1 MTSDPNA
8 IRAHLKEMD
17 REALI
22 DEYCNHWEDYSE
34 LGLILLREELRAR
47 GIKPETLHEPTA
59 PSAPGTPGP
68 GEQLV
73 PAGTYY
79 DPGTAADAQD
89 ILEEHGITPYF
100 HGEIVIYVPESQSD
114 AAKQALAELHK
125 ELEQG
130 IQEEG
135 N

>member
-17 REALI
+17 KDALI

-47 GIKPETLHEPTA
+47 GVKPECLHEPA
-59 PSAPGTPGP
+59 PPAAPGEAGP
-68 GEQLV
+68 NEQLV

-89 ILEEHGITPYF
+89 ILEEQGITPYF
-100 HGEIVIYVPESQSD
+100 HGEIIIYVPESQAE
-114 AAKQALAELHK
+114 AARQALAELHK
-125 ELEQG
+125 ELEEN

>member
-8 IRAHLKEMD
+8 IRAHLREMEKD
-17 REALI
+17 ALI

-47 GIKPETLHEPTA
+47 GIKPESLHEPA
-59 PSAPGTPGP
+59 PPSVSGEPGP
-68 GEQLV
+68 HEQLV
-73 PAGTYY
+73 AAGTYY

-89 ILEEHGITPYF
+89 ILEENGITPYF
-100 HGEIVIYVPESQSD
+100 HGEIVIYVPESQAE
-114 AAKQALAELHK
+114 AARHALAELHK
-125 ELEQG
+125 ELQEG
-130 IQEEG
+130 VQEEG

>member
-8 IRAHLKEMD
+8 IRAHLKEMEKD
-17 REALI
+17 ALI

-47 GIKPETLHEPTA
+47 GVKPETLHEPGPPA
-59 PSAPGTPGP
+59 SPGEPGP
-68 GEQLV
+68 NEQLV

-89 ILEEHGITPYF
+89 ILEEHGLTPYF
-100 HGEIVIYVPESQSD
+100 HGEIIIYVPESQAD
-114 AAKQALAELHK
+114 AARAALAELHQ
-125 ELEQG
+125 EM
-130 IQEEG
+130 EEG
-135 N
+135 PEGEGN

>member
-17 REALI
+17 KDALI

-34 LGLILLREELRAR
+34 LGLLLLREELRAR
-47 GIKPETLHEPTA
+47 GVKPESLHSPA
-59 PSAPGTPGP
+59 PSASGEPGP
-68 GEQLV
+68 SEQLV

-100 HGEIVIYVPESQSD
+100 YGEIVIYVPESQSD
-114 AAKQALAELHK
+114 AARQALSDLHK
-125 ELEQG
+125 EMEDG

>member
-17 REALI
+17 KEALI

-34 LGLILLREELRAR
+34 LGLILLREELRSR
-47 GIKPETLHEPTA
+47 GVKPESLHEPA
-59 PSAPGTPGP
+59 PASAPGEAGP
-68 GEQLV
+68 NEPLV

-100 HGEIVIYVPESQSD
+100 HGEIVIYVPESQAE
-114 AAKQALAELHK
+114 AARQALAELHK
-125 ELEQG
+125 ELEEN

>member
-8 IRAHLKEMD
+8 IRTHLKEMVT
-17 REALI
+17 EALV

-34 LGLILLREELRAR
+34 LGLILLREELRSR
-47 GIKPETLHEPTA
+47 GVKPESLHSPA
-59 PSAPGTPGP
+59 PPAPGEPGP
-68 GEQLV
+68 NEQLV

-89 ILEEHGITPYF
+89 ILEEHGLTPYF
-100 HGEIVIYVPESQSD
+100 HGEIVIYVPESQTD
-114 AAKQALAELHK
+114 AARAALAELHR
-125 ELEQG
+125 EMEDG
-130 IQEEG
+130 GQEEG